1 MHADGGHE
9 VEHERAML
17 RSILDLAD
25 VEVSEIMTHRRNVR
39 MLDAD
44 APLGDLL
51 EQVMDSPFTRL
62 PLYKGDSDNIVG
74 VLHVKALLKAIRAH
88 GGSAPHD
95 LKIVEIANAPWL
107 IPDTSTDRTSDVWGK
122 RGSVRVDHG

>member
-74 VLHVKALLKAIRAH
+74 VLHVKALLKAIRAN

-95 LKIVEIANAPWL
+95 LKIVEIANDPWRSEEH
-107 IPDTSTDRTSDVWGK
+107 TSELKAIMRISY
-122 RGSVRVDHG
+122 SVLRST

>member
-1 MHADGGHE
+1 MPRRRYG
-9 VEHERAML
+9 R
-17 RSILDLAD
+17 ILDA
-25 VEVSEIMTHRRNVR
+25 EGS
-39 MLDAD
+39 LDY
-44 APLGDLL
+44 LL

-95 LKIVEIANAPWL
+95 LKIVEIANDPWF
-107 IPDTSTDRTSDVWGK
+107 IPDTSTLLDQLDRKSTRLNS
-122 RGSVRVDHG
+122 SH